1 MCQTGGRRLHGVCW
15 GEHGGSRRGADHRAG
30 RALKLETW
38 TLDLEKLELSML
50 ILISCL
56 CQMPNAKIT
65 I

>member
-38 TLDLEKLELSML
+38 TLDLEKIGIVKFGLMH
-50 ILISCL
+50 IWIVV
-56 CQMPNAKIT
+56 
-65 I
+65 